1 MRTPILIAALCLC
14 TRLAAA
20 ADDPKTVV
28 EQKYAAIQKII
39 AEDKTDEGVRTKVTA
54 VLESFTDF
62 DEFGRL
68 TLKEDWPTLKDKQR
82 ALFIEKFKK
91 LVQRSYSRRFKANQP
106 LKVDFDGAPRLV
118 DDKALVKTRVESGKT
133 RAEVD
138 YKLLTKAAAWKVYD
152 IVIDDVSLVLSY
164 RKQFTKILKRD
175 GFDKLIEKMTKKIES
190 GQGEL
195 DEP

>member
-1 MRTPILIAALCLC
+1 MRAPLLLVALLC
-14 TRLAAA
+14 SQPALAEG
-20 ADDPKTVV
+20 DPKAVV
-28 EQKYAAIQKII
+28 EQKYVEIQKII
-39 AEDKTDEGVRTKVTA
+39 SEDKTDEGVRTKVIA

-62 DEFGRL
+62 QEFGRL
-68 TLKEDWPTLKDKQR
+68 TLKDEWPTLKEKQK
-82 ALFIEKFKK
+82 AVFVQKFQK

-106 LKVDFDGAPRLV
+106 LKVDFDGAARII
-118 DDKALVKTRVESGKT
+118 DDKALVKTHVESGKT

-138 YKLLTKAAAWKVYD
+138 YKLVTKAGAWKVYD

-190 GQGEL
+190 GTGEL